1 MKAMFPTF
9 ICVEM
14 AHFFATP
21 IKNGIGIHNEI
32 KDECTSGGVESKY
45 IGQLKLPHKLK
56 SIFF

>member
-1 MKAMFPTF
+1 
-9 ICVEM
+9 M

-32 KDECTSGGVESKY
+32 EDECTSGGVESKY